1 MVGTGEIQNGV
12 ISVKKINKDFSSQNV
27 ELMGKQN
34 VNIVSCIKS
43 CVQGHRQEA
52 EGLRRC
58 GT

>member
-1 MVGTGEIQNGV
+1 MVGTGETQDGM

-43 CVQGHRQEA
+43 CVQGHQQEA
-52 EGLRRC
+52 ESLHRC